1 MKKVFASFIVLAA
14 LSLSANAQWYI
25 GGGMGFDL
33 NSNDGSTHAMFNI
46 TPEGGYNFNDKIAA
60 GLALP
65 ITFSTGS
72 SVSFRPYFRYKFVKF
87 GPVSLFA
94 DAYAEFG
101 SVASAFSWGVGA
113 APGLMCD
120 IKNNWSIA
128 GHIGNIGYS
137 EASGFNLHLINSI
150 SVGVYKTF

>member
-46 TPEGGYNFNDKIAA
+46 APEGGYNFSDRMAA
-60 GLALP
+60 GLAVP
-65 ITFSTGS
+65 ITFSTET
-72 SVSFRPYFRYKFVKF
+72 SVNLTPYFRYKFVKF

-101 SVASAFSWGVGA
+101 SIASDFNWGIGV
-113 APGLMCD
+113 APGLACD
-120 IKNNWSIA
+120 IKNNWSLA
-128 GHIGNIGYS
+128 AHIGNIGYS
-137 EASGFNLHLINSI
+137 EVSGFNLHLINGI